1 LSLHVPTDE
10 GVEAAASLNLYARR
24 RRDLSAEQVRA
35 AEGFATHLAVALQSL
50 DDYRA
55 QARFASGL
63 AETMETRAVIE
74 QAKGMLM
81 AEQRISEDAAF
92 KALVTMSQNSNV
104 KVREVAQQLV
114 KVRSASEGGQRSG

>member
-1 LSLHVPTDE
+1 
-10 GVEAAASLNLYARR
+10 
-24 RRDLSAEQVRA
+24 
-35 AEGFATHLAVALQSL
+35 
-50 DDYRA
+50 
-55 QARFASGL
+55 
-63 AETMETRAVIE
+63 VIE

-114 KVRSASEGGQRSG
+114 KVRSASESDQRSG